1 MVRIYRLLEFLPSLS
16 ISMVRNPSC
25 HHMILPDSKIDRVI
39 DNITEGEAEMPQPV
53 KSPLNSQLGA
63 VLKAVIGETK
73 ADYLFRMIDVNDRLL
88 ADPANEAGKVSRLTM
103 AQALNMILFDGL
115 LEAVPEGKAYS
126 EDKLA
131 AGEPIIFDHGA
142 IRTVDGPA
150 TGALPRG
157 HVAMARILAPLGF
170 DIAGLYPLSRLKMTG
185 RAFCHADEPELIAQ
199 FFVSEL
205 HVEEFSPA
213 FQQAVANTVGK
224 SVDPL
229 SPGAKVLLD
238 QLAANGNIGFA
249 DATKLLPV
257 LVKCFGAQHGPVAE
271 ADYEILL
278 AESAEMAWI
287 STEGN
292 AFNHATDRVDDIE
305 AVADEQRAK
314 GRPMKEKVEI
324 SSTGSVRQTAFKATR
339 VLRQMRDANGDLVT
353 RDVPGS
359 FYEFISRDHVRDE
372 TTGEQKL
379 DLRFDSSNAQGI
391 FKMTAG
397 SKEA

>member
-1 MVRIYRLLEFLPSLS
+1 
-16 ISMVRNPSC
+16 
-25 HHMILPDSKIDRVI
+25 
-39 DNITEGEAEMPQPV
+39 MPQPV
-53 KSPLNSQLGA
+53 KSPRNSQLGA
-63 VLKAVIGETK
+63 VLKAVLGAEKT
-73 ADYLFRMIDVNDRLL
+73 DYLFRMIDVHDRLL
-88 ADPANEAGKVSRLTM
+88 ADPADEAGKVSRLTM

-115 LEAVPEGKAYS
+115 LDAVPEGKAYS

-131 AGEPIIFDHGA
+131 AGEAIIFDHGA

-157 HVAMARILAPLGF
+157 HAVMARILAPLGF
-170 DIAGLYPLSRLKMTG
+170 EVAGVYPLSRLRMTG

-213 FQQAVANTVGK
+213 FQKAVANTVGT

-238 QLAANGNIGFA
+238 QLAANGTISFA

-257 LVKCFGAQHGPVAE
+257 LVRCFDVQHDAVSE
-271 ADYEILL
+271 TDYETLL

-305 AVADEQRAK
+305 AVADAQRAK

-324 SSTGSVRQTAFKATR
+324 SSTGSVRQTAFRATR
-339 VLRQMRDANGDLVT
+339 VMRQMRDANGDLVT

-359 FYEFISRDHVRDE
+359 FYEFISRDPVRDAA
-372 TTGEQKL
+372 TGEPKL

-397 SKEA
+397 NAAA

>member
-1 MVRIYRLLEFLPSLS
+1 
-16 ISMVRNPSC
+16 
-25 HHMILPDSKIDRVI
+25 
-39 DNITEGEAEMPQPV
+39 
-53 KSPLNSQLGA
+53 
-63 VLKAVIGETK
+63 
-73 ADYLFRMIDVNDRLL
+73 
-88 ADPANEAGKVSRLTM
+88 
-103 AQALNMILFDGL
+103 
-115 LEAVPEGKAYS
+115 
-126 EDKLA
+126 
-131 AGEPIIFDHGA
+131 
-142 IRTVDGPA
+142 
-150 TGALPRG
+150 
-157 HVAMARILAPLGF
+157 MARILAPLGF
-170 DIAGLYPLSRLKMTG
+170 HVAGLYPLSRLKMTG

-213 FQQAVANTVGK
+213 FGQSVANTVGK

-238 QLAANGNIGFA
+238 QLADNGNIGFA

-271 ADYEILL
+271 ADYEVLL

-305 AVADEQRAK
+305 AVASEQRAK

-359 FYEFISRDHVRDE
+359 FYEFISRDLVRDE

-397 SKEA
+397 SKAA

>member
-1 MVRIYRLLEFLPSLS
+1 MLRPPETPF
-16 ISMVRNPSC
+16 
-25 HHMILPDSKIDRVI
+25 H
-39 DNITEGEAEMPQPV
+39 
-53 KSPLNSQLGA
+53 SQLGT
-63 VLKAVIGETK
+63 VLKAVLGGAK
-73 ADYLFRMIDVNDRLL
+73 ADYLFRMIDVHDRLL
-88 ADPANEAGKVSRLTM
+88 ADPADEAGNVSRLVM
-103 AQALNMILFDGL
+103 AQALNMVLFDGL
-115 LEAVPEGKAYS
+115 LAAVPEGKAYC

-142 IRTVDGPA
+142 IRTVDGPM
-150 TGALPRG
+150 TGELPRG
-157 HVAMARILAPLGF
+157 HGAMARILTPLGF
-170 DIAGLYPLSRLKMTG
+170 DVAGLYPLSRLKMTG
-185 RAFCHADEPELIAQ
+185 RAFCHADAPELVAQ

-213 FQQAVANTVGK
+213 FQRAVANTVGK

-229 SPGAKVLLD
+229 SPGARVLLD
-238 QLAANGNIGFA
+238 QLAEKRTISFA

-257 LVKCFGAQHGPVAE
+257 LVKCFGPQHGPVAE

-278 AESAEMAWI
+278 AESTEMAWI

-292 AFNHATDRVDDIE
+292 AFNHATDRVGDIE
-305 AVADEQRAK
+305 AVASEQHAK

-339 VLRQMRDANGDLVT
+339 VMRRMRDQNGELVS

-359 FYEFISRDHVRDE
+359 FYEFISRDYLRDE
-372 TTGEQKL
+372 MTGEKKL

-397 SKEA
+397 SKAA